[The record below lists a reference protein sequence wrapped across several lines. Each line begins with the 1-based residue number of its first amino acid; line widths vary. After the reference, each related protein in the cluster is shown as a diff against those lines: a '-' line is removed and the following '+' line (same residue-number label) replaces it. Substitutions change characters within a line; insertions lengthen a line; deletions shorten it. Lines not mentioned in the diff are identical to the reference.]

1 METQTKKTIQKLKS
15 LGYSPKVMEHD
26 PVITMGD
33 VVRTLDIST
42 DSMAKTLLLSQ
53 KDIGL
58 IAAIIPGMNR
68 VDFSKVAAILG
79 VSEKTVKFAGPEIT
93 KKLGLNSGDMCP
105 FHEFFQKIIMDAT
118 LLKQRTV
125 YCGSGDPR
133 KTIVIDPKEMV
144 KAIGATI
151 ADISQTTS
159 VNNQTEGGSDE

>member
-1 METQTKKTIQKLKS
+1 METQTEKIIQKLKS
-15 LGYSPKVMEHD
+15 SGYSPRVIEHD
-26 PVITMGD
+26 PVITIGD

-42 DSMAKTLLLSQ
+42 DLMAKTLLLSQ

-58 IAAIIPGMNR
+58 IATILPGMNR

-105 FHEFFQKIIMDAT
+105 FHEFFQNIIVDAV
-118 LLKQRTV
+118 LLRQRTV
-125 YCGSGDPR
+125 YCGSSDPR
-133 KTIVIDPKEMV
+133 KTIVIDPEEMV
-144 KAIGATI
+144 KAIGAII

-159 VNNQTEGGSDE
+159 NTQTKGDSNE